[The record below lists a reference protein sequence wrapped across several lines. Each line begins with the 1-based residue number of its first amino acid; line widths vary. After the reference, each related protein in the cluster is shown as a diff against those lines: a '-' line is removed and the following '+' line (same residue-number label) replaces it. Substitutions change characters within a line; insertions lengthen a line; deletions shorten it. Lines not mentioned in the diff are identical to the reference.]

1 MEKLNEIDLKLIEKA
16 KEVIKKNYDGIN
28 YNHTVGAALL
38 AKSGKIYVGVNV
50 YSLHGI
56 CAEQT
61 ALSSAITCGER
72 EFLTIVAING
82 ENGDVISPCG
92 NCRQM
97 LVDYMPLGDVII
109 NDNNELIK
117 IKVKDLIPY
126 AYHAKY

>member
-1 MEKLNEIDLKLIEKA
+1 MEKLNEIDFKLIEKA
-16 KEVIKKNYDGIN
+16 REVIKKNYDDVN

-38 AKSGKIYVGVNV
+38 TKSGKIYVGVNV

-61 ALSSAITCGER
+61 CLSCAITKGER
-72 EFLTIVAING
+72 DFLTIVAING
-82 ENGDVISPCG
+82 KNGEVISPGG

-109 NDNNELIK
+109 NINNELIK

-126 AYHAKY
+126 AYHASY